1 MALGKL
7 WKISYRDLARH
18 RRRTWFTLIAVGLGL
33 GLLILLDGYIAG
45 VMQDSLETSIRLK
58 TGHLQ
63 LRAPSYEEEKVSL
76 KWENLLSNAN
86 EIAAKATAL
95 PEVLAAAPV
104 LWATGIL
111 DTADESASLRVYGIE
126 PESALYDP
134 IRDGLVAGE
143 YLQPDDR
150 SGIMIGKRLA
160 DSLGVTAGQK
170 VNLTVV
176 NADGEADTVTFTI
189 RGIYNTG
196 ILSYD
201 DTAAFMPLVR
211 AQALARTGDRASTV
225 MVRLHDR
232 ETAEQVAAQLQAP
245 DTQVLTW
252 RELNSLFLET
262 FETAAGFYKI
272 LDAIVMIIVAVI
284 IANTLLMAVFERIR
298 EIGILSALGMKRFQ
312 VVIMFLLEATILALA
327 GIVVGL
333 ILGSAGVWYL
343 ATQGI
348 FIGDIASTVDT
359 IPIGT
364 TLYAK
369 FSPVSMGWLSLWT
382 LLIVL
387 LASLYPAW
395 YAARLEPVDALHAQ

>member
-33 GLLILLDGYIAG
+33 ALLILLNGYIAG
-45 VMQDSLETSIRLK
+45 VVQDSLETSIRLK

-63 LRAPSYEEEKVSL
+63 VRAPSYEEEKVSL
-76 KWENLLSNAN
+76 KWENLLANAN
-86 EIAAKATAL
+86 DLAAKAAAL
-95 PEVLAAAPV
+95 PEVAAAAPV

-111 DTADESASLRVYGIE
+111 DTADESANLRVYGIE
-126 PESALYDP
+126 PDSALYAP
-134 IRDGLVAGE
+134 IRDGLVAGD
-143 YLQPDDR
+143 YLQGDDR

-176 NADGEADTVTFTI
+176 NADGEADTVTFTV
-189 RGIYNTG
+189 RGLFDTG
-196 ILSYD
+196 IMSYD
-201 DTAAFMPLVR
+201 ETAAFMPLAR

-225 MVRLHDR
+225 MILLKDR
-232 ETAEQVAAQLQAP
+232 ETADQVAASLQAP
-245 DTQVLTW
+245 EVQVLTW
-252 RELNSLFLET
+252 RELNKLFLET
-262 FETAAGFYKI
+262 FETAGVFYRL
-272 LDAIVMIIVAVI
+272 LDAIVLVIVAVL

-298 EIGILSALGMKRFQ
+298 EMGILSALGMKRGQ
-312 VVIMFLLEATILALA
+312 VVVMFLLEATILALA

-343 ATQGI
+343 ATQGMY
-348 FIGDIASTVDT
+348 IGDMASTVDT
-359 IPIGT
+359 IPLGT
-364 TLYAK
+364 TLYAQ
-369 FSPVSMGWLSLWT
+369 FDPVSMGWLSLWT
-382 LLIVL
+382 LVIVL

-395 YAARLEPVDALHAQ
+395 YAARLEPVEALHAQ